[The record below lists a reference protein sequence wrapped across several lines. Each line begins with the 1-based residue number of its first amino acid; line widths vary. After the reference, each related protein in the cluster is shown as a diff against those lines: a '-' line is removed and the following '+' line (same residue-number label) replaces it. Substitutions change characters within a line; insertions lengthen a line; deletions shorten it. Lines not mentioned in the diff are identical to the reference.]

1 MAVESPH
8 LQGAAGQWGHRQNH
22 DGDGYPEAH
31 LHSENI
37 GSKEKAQPAAE
48 PERDRWRTAGARAAE
63 GSQKHLLLMQNNKGS
78 IVQLWTL
85 PWFQP

>member
-37 GSKEKAQPAAE
+37 GSKEKAQPAASRKE
-48 PERDRWRTAGARAAE
+48 TDGGQRVPGLLRAAR
-63 GSQKHLLLMQNNKGS
+63 STFFSCKITKA
-78 IVQLWTL
+78 V
-85 PWFQP
+85 